1 MGVIYALIKAL
12 SIVFKN
18 QFVHLT
24 FPHGHRKSR
33 GFRTME
39 MTYSKSMPKQLPP
52 CLQQILPF
60 WPKREKSVMLEKYSK
75 SMSVRE
81 KGVR

>member
-12 SIVFKN
+12 SIVVKN

-60 WPKREKSVMLEKYSK
+60 LAEKRQICYVRKIFEKY
-75 SMSVRE
+75 E
-81 KGVR
+81 CP